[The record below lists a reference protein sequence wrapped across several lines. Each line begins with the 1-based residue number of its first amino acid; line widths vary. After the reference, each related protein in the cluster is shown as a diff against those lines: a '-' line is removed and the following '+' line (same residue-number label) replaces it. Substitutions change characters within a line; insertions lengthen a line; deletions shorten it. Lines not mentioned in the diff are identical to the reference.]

1 MPPEIGLKRS
11 MEMEQPD
18 NHRLSRVSGL
28 IALTGLL
35 AVVVGGYLY
44 YQNSGGTD
52 VSADLPNP
60 PSSGTASTSASPAVA
75 ASSASAQQADAG
87 APKPPSADQSGQ
99 AAANNAPAIAPEPP
113 ARAPVNAQS
122 RPTSLSSNDFAYVQ
136 KSSANIRA
144 EPRVRGKRVGQAP
157 KGTKLTVL
165 SRAGKWVQVDD
176 GATKGWVSGNLLG
189 PRSP

>member
-1 MPPEIGLKRS
+1 
-11 MEMEQPD
+11 MEMEQAD
-18 NHRLSRVSGL
+18 THRLSRVSGL

-44 YQNSGGTD
+44 YQNRGGTD
-52 VSADLPNP
+52 VSAELQNP
-60 PSSGTASTSASPAVA
+60 PGAAGASASPAVA
-75 ASSASAQQADAG
+75 ASSANAQQADAG
-87 APKPPSADQSGQ
+87 APTPAPANQNSQPA
-99 AAANNAPAIAPEPP
+99 ATAANNAPATLPEPP

-122 RPTSLSSNDFAYVQ
+122 RPTSLSSSDFAYVQ

-157 KGTKLTVL
+157 KGAKLTVL
-165 SRAGKWVQVDD
+165 SRAGKWVQVDN

>member
-1 MPPEIGLKRS
+1 
-11 MEMEQPD
+11 MEMEQAD
-18 NHRLSRVSGL
+18 THRLSRVSGL

-44 YQNSGGTD
+44 YQNRGGTD
-52 VSADLPNP
+52 VSAELQNP
-60 PSSGTASTSASPAVA
+60 PDTAGTSASPAVT
-75 ASSASAQQADAG
+75 ASNANSPQGDAG
-87 APKPPSADQSGQ
+87 APTPPVANQGSQAAA
-99 AAANNAPAIAPEPP
+99 AAANNASAIAPAPP

-157 KGTKLTVL
+157 KGAKLNVL
-165 SRAGKWVQVDD
+165 SRAGKWVQVDN